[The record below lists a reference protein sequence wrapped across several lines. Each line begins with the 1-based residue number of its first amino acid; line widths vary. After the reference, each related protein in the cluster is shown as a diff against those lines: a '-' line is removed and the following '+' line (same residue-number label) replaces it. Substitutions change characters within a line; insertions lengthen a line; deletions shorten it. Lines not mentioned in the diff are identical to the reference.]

1 METKAR
7 VLSFKRFEIHDGD
20 GIRTTLF
27 FKGCPLRC
35 KWCHNPESFSHKI
48 EKMFDP
54 NLCVDCMRCTGLCDA
69 NIIENDKH
77 VFIRENCTLCG
88 RCEAVCPKKAFETA
102 GIDLTSTEIAEELFK
117 DELFMKNS
125 GGGVTFSGGE
135 PLMQAELCV
144 EIAKIL
150 KTRNINLAIDTSGAV
165 PRSAIDAIIPFADT
179 FLFDIK
185 AIDEQTHIRC
195 TGVSNA
201 AILENIRYVD
211 RLGKKIEIRY
221 PFVPTMND
229 DEWEKIGKFIDT
241 LRHVT
246 IVRVLPYHNYG
257 ERKYHC
263 LGHSYPLA
271 DLPVPSKEAVEA
283 VAMQM
288 QKLTTHTVV
297 VG

>member
-1 METKAR
+1 MEIKAR

-35 KWCHNPESFSHKI
+35 KWCHNPESLSYKK

-69 NIIENDKH
+69 NIIENNKH
-77 VFIRENCTLCG
+77 VFIRQNCTLCG

-102 GIDLTSTEIAEELFK
+102 GIDLTPTEIAEELFK

-135 PLMQAELCV
+135 PLMQADLCV

-165 PRSAIDAIIPFADT
+165 PRSAIDDIFPFADT

-241 LRHVT
+241 LQHVT
-246 IVRVLPYHNYG
+246 IVRVLPFHNYG

-263 LGHSYPLA
+263 LGTPIPWLTYLSH
-271 DLPVPSKEAVEA
+271 
-283 VAMQM
+283 
-288 QKLTTHTVV
+288 QKKLWKR
-297 VG
+297 